1 MTSGSPMR
9 LLIVFALPLM
19 LGNMFQQCY
28 TIADTLIVS
37 RRLGVDALAALGSAD
52 WFIWFIISIIQAL
65 TQGFSILLAQQFGA
79 DDRKGLR
86 VSYAQS
92 VLLCVLFAASL
103 LTVSEISVPFILRI
117 LNVPEPIRP
126 LARLYIVIFFAG
138 IPAQMLYNFTA
149 SVLRAFGNSRT
160 PFTAM
165 VFASLLNIALDILF
179 VLVLSW
185 GVAGAAAAT
194 VISQAASALWCYL
207 AVRRVEQV
215 AGIKAGEL
223 RPKWQ
228 VDRHLLVLAAPV
240 VLQNI
245 LISVGG
251 MIVASV
257 VNTFGVDFV
266 AGYTATNKLY
276 GALEMAAVAYGF
288 ACMTYAGQNYGAGNM
303 ARVRRGF
310 RQGMVLAVITS
321 AVIGLLAV
329 LFGRLITGAFL
340 TGDPARVAAAGDI
353 AYRFLFILG
362 ISLPILYILYVA
374 RSTLQGL
381 GDTVMPMVS
390 GLGEFVMRV
399 FMAVVVSR
407 FIGYDA
413 VFYGEVAAW
422 LGADAVL
429 VTAVLKR
436 LYGRK
441 Q

>member
-79 DDRKGLR
+79 GDRKGLR

-92 VLLCVLFAASL
+92 VLLCVLFTASL
-103 LTVSEISVPFILRI
+103 LTASEISVPFILRI
-117 LNVPEPIRP
+117 LNVPESIRP

-165 VFASLLNIALDILF
+165 VFASLLNIALDVLF

-223 RPKWQ
+223 KPRWQ

-310 RQGMVLAVITS
+310 RQGMVLAVVTS

-340 TGDPARVAAAGDI
+340 TGDAARVAAAGDI

-362 ISLPILYILYVA
+362 VSLPILYILYVA

-407 FIGYDA
+407 LIGYDA

-422 LGADAVL
+422 LGADVVL

>member
-79 DDRKGLR
+79 EDRKGLR

-117 LNVPEPIRP
+117 LNVPESIRP

-223 RPKWQ
+223 KPRWQ

-310 RQGMVLAVITS
+310 RQGMVLAVVTS

-340 TGDPARVAAAGDI
+340 TGDAARVAAAGDI

-362 ISLPILYILYVA
+362 VSLPILYILYVA

-407 FIGYDA
+407 LIGYDA

-422 LGADAVL
+422 LGADVVL

>member
-103 LTVSEISVPFILRI
+103 LTASEISVPFILRI
-117 LNVPEPIRP
+117 LNVPESIRP

-165 VFASLLNIALDILF
+165 VFASLLNIALDVLF

-223 RPKWQ
+223 KPRWQ

-310 RQGMVLAVITS
+310 RQGMVLAVVTS

-340 TGDPARVAAAGDI
+340 TGDAARVAAAGDI

-407 FIGYDA
+407 LIGYDA

-422 LGADAVL
+422 LGADVVL